1 MRGSFR
7 AVLAACV
14 AVFSLMV
21 SYNAVEAALPY
32 YTRGDVSYVWASLAL
47 SMVYLFITLSN
58 PLAGYLT
65 GVFSLRRLMVAGS
78 LGYAFFIAS
87 VFYSVALLLH

>member
-1 MRGSFR
+1 MI
-7 AVLAACV
+7 
-14 AVFSLMV
+14 

-32 YTRGDVSYVWASLAL
+32 YTHEGVSYVWTSLAL

-65 GVFSLRRLMVAGS
+65 GVFSLRKLMIIGS
-78 LGYAFFIAS
+78 LGYAFFIARAS
-87 VFYSVALLLH
+87 VLVFSAKFWLVGGVILGVRALFMVLP